1 MDVNI
6 GDNDKTEE
14 GEEGEE
20 IEDFGGDGG
29 GGRVYISGL
38 LS

>member
-6 GDNDKTEE
+6 GDNDKT
-14 GEEGEE
+14 EEGEE